1 MENIVIICILIAFVI
16 MAVGLVVYNIKK
28 LGLRQ
33 FAINLISQ
41 AENMAVKNS
50 EKMDYC
56 IDQFIKIIP
65 SPINLFITRDMVR
78 MFIQKIFDEI
88 KIALDTTKA
97 EKVEVKEE
105 IK

>member
-1 MENIVIICILIAFVI
+1 MENIVMICVLIAFAIV
-16 MAVGLVVYNIKK
+16 AVSLIVYNIRK

-41 AENMAVKNS
+41 AENMAIKNS

-56 IDQFIKIIP
+56 IDQFIKVIP
-65 SPINLFITRDMVR
+65 SPINLFITREMIR

-97 EKVEVKEE
+97 EKIEAKED
-105 IK
+105 K

>member
-1 MENIVIICILIAFVI
+1 MENIVIICVLVAFAIMTISLI
-16 MAVGLVVYNIKK
+16 VYNIKK

-41 AENMAVKNS
+41 AENMAVQNS

-56 IDQFIKIIP
+56 IDQLIKIIP
-65 SPINLFITRDMVR
+65 APINLFITRDMVR
-78 MFIQKIFDEI
+78 MFIQKVFDEI

-97 EKVEVKEE
+97 EKIEAKEDE
-105 IK
+105 

>member
-1 MENIVIICILIAFVI
+1 MENIVMICILIAFAIV
-16 MAVGLVVYNIKK
+16 AVSLIVYNIKK

-56 IDQFIKIIP
+56 IDQFIKVIP
-65 SPINLFITRDMVR
+65 APINLFITREMIR
-78 MFIQKIFDEI
+78 AFIQKIFDEI

-97 EKVEVKEE
+97 EKIEAKED
-105 IK
+105 K

>member
-1 MENIVIICILIAFVI
+1 MENIVIICALVAFAI
-16 MAVGLVVYNIKK
+16 MAISLIVYNIRK

-56 IDQFIKIIP
+56 IDQFIKVIP
-65 SPINLFITRDMVR
+65 APINLFITREMIR
-78 MFIQKIFDEI
+78 AFIQKIFDEI

-97 EKVEVKEE
+97 EKIEAKED
-105 IK
+105 K

>member
-1 MENIVIICILIAFVI
+1 MENIVMICVLIAFAIV
-16 MAVGLVVYNIKK
+16 AVSLIVYNIRK

-56 IDQFIKIIP
+56 IDQFIKVIP
-65 SPINLFITRDMVR
+65 APINFFITREMIR
-78 MFIQKIFDEI
+78 AFIQKIFDEI

-97 EKVEVKEE
+97 EKIETKED
-105 IK
+105 K

>member
-1 MENIVIICILIAFVI
+1 MENIVMICVLIAFAIV
-16 MAVGLVVYNIKK
+16 AVSLIVYNIRK

-56 IDQFIKIIP
+56 IDQFIKVIP
-65 SPINLFITRDMVR
+65 SPINLFITREMIR

-97 EKVEVKEE
+97 EKIEAKED
-105 IK
+105 K

>member
-1 MENIVIICILIAFVI
+1 MENIVIICVLVAFAI
-16 MAVGLVVYNIKK
+16 MTISFIVYNIKK

-41 AENMAVKNS
+41 AENMAVQNS

-65 SPINLFITRDMVR
+65 APINLFITRDMVR
-78 MFIQKIFDEI
+78 MFIQKVFDEI

-97 EKVEVKEE
+97 EKIEAKED
-105 IK
+105 K

>member
-1 MENIVIICILIAFVI
+1 MENIVMICVLIAFAIV
-16 MAVGLVVYNIKK
+16 AVSLIVYNIRK

-56 IDQFIKIIP
+56 IDQFIKVIP
-65 SPINLFITRDMVR
+65 SPINLFITREMIR
-78 MFIQKIFDEI
+78 IFIQKIFDEI

-97 EKVEVKEE
+97 EKIEAKED
-105 IK
+105 K

>member
-1 MENIVIICILIAFVI
+1 MENIVMICVLIAFAIV
-16 MAVGLVVYNIKK
+16 AVSLIVYNIRK

-56 IDQFIKIIP
+56 IDQFIKVIP
-65 SPINLFITRDMVR
+65 APINLFITREMIR

-97 EKVEVKEE
+97 EKIEAKED
-105 IK
+105 K

>member
-1 MENIVIICILIAFVI
+1 MENIVIICVLVAFAIMPISLI
-16 MAVGLVVYNIKK
+16 VYNIKK

-41 AENMAVKNS
+41 AENMAVQNS

-65 SPINLFITRDMVR
+65 APINLFIRRNMVR
-78 MFIQKIFDEI
+78 MFIQNVFDEI
-88 KIALDTTKA
+88 KSALDTTKA
-97 EKVEVKEE
+97 EKIEAKED
-105 IK
+105 K

>member
-1 MENIVIICILIAFVI
+1 MENIVIICVLVAFAIMTISLI
-16 MAVGLVVYNIKK
+16 VYNIKK

-41 AENMAVKNS
+41 AENMAVQNS

-56 IDQFIKIIP
+56 IDQFIKVIP

-78 MFIQKIFDEI
+78 MFIQKVFDEI

-97 EKVEVKEE
+97 EKIEAKEDE
-105 IK
+105 

>member
-1 MENIVIICILIAFVI
+1 MENIVMICILIAFAIV
-16 MAVGLVVYNIKK
+16 AVSLIVYNIKK

-56 IDQFIKIIP
+56 IDQFIKVIP
-65 SPINLFITRDMVR
+65 APINLFITREIIR
-78 MFIQKIFDEI
+78 AFIQKIFDEI

-97 EKVEVKEE
+97 EKIEAKED
-105 IK
+105 K

>member
-1 MENIVIICILIAFVI
+1 MENIVMICVLIAFAIV
-16 MAVGLVVYNIKK
+16 AVSLIVYNIKK

-56 IDQFIKIIP
+56 IDQFIKVIP
-65 SPINLFITRDMVR
+65 APINLFITREMIR
-78 MFIQKIFDEI
+78 AFIQKIFDEI

-97 EKVEVKEE
+97 EKIEAKED
-105 IK
+105 K

>member
-1 MENIVIICILIAFVI
+1 MENIVMICVLIAFAIV
-16 MAVGLVVYNIKK
+16 AVSLIVYNIRK

-56 IDQFIKIIP
+56 IDQFIKVIP
-65 SPINLFITRDMVR
+65 SPINLFITREMIR
-78 MFIQKIFDEI
+78 AFIQKIFDEI

-97 EKVEVKEE
+97 EKIEAKED
-105 IK
+105 K

>member
-1 MENIVIICILIAFVI
+1 METTVAICIIVAFIFIAIVMTI
-16 MAVGLVVYNIKK
+16 YKIKK

-41 AENMAVKNS
+41 AENMAVQNS

-65 SPINLFITRDMVR
+65 APINLFITRDMIRV
-78 MFIQKIFDEI
+78 FIQKIFNEI

-97 EKVEVKEE
+97 EKIEAKEE
-105 IK
+105 E

>member
-1 MENIVIICILIAFVI
+1 MENIVMICVLIAFAIV
-16 MAVGLVVYNIKK
+16 AVSLIVYNIRK

-56 IDQFIKIIP
+56 IDQFIKVIP
-65 SPINLFITRDMVR
+65 APINLFITREMIR
-78 MFIQKIFDEI
+78 AFIQKIFDEI

-97 EKVEVKEE
+97 EKIEAKED
-105 IK
+105 K